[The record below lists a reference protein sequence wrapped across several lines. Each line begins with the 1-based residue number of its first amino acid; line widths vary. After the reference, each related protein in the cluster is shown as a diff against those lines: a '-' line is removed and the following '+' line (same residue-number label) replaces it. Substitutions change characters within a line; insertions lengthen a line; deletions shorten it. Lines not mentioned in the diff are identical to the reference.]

1 MVKEHYWWPGLQVFI
16 KNYVQGCGICQQFKI
31 DRNPSKP
38 AFMRIK
44 GAKSTQ
50 PFASC
55 SMDLITDLPPV
66 DDCDSILVV
75 VDRGNTKGAI
85 LIPTAKTLTQEGAG
99 QLLLDNLY
107 KRFGL
112 PDKML
117 SDRGPQFAAK
127 AFRELLKLLGI
138 KSNLTTAYHPQTDGA
153 TERVNQEIEAYLSIY
168 CSAHPTKWKNSLST
182 LEFTHNNQGHAD
194 RTHTLFKLMN
204 GEAPVAIPMTF
215 ENTKF
220 PSVAKKIKN
229 LVTSREEALAA
240 HELARSRMA
249 ERIKSNFVLF
259 KKGQM
264 VWLDSRHLKTNYHK
278 KMAPKREGLFEIEE
292 VLGPVTYQL
301 KLPESWQIHKVFHAA
316 LL

>member
-1 MVKEHYWWPGLQVFI
+1 
-16 KNYVQGCGICQQFKI
+16 
-31 DRNPSKP
+31 
-38 AFMRIK
+38 
-44 GAKSTQ
+44 
-50 PFASC
+50 
-55 SMDLITDLPPV
+55 
-66 DDCDSILVV
+66 
-75 VDRGNTKGAI
+75 
-85 LIPTAKTLTQEGAG
+85 
-99 QLLLDNLY
+99 
-107 KRFGL
+107 
-112 PDKML
+112 ML

-153 TERVNQEIEAYLSIY
+153 TERVNQEIEAYLLIY
-168 CSAHPTKWKNSLST
+168 CSAHPTEWKNFLST
-182 LEFTHNNQGHAD
+182 LEFTHNNRQHAD
-194 RTHTLFKLMN
+194 QTHTLFELMN
-204 GEAPVAIPMTF
+204 GKAPVAIPTTF

-220 PSVAKKIKN
+220 PSVAEKIKN

-249 ERIKSNFVLF
+249 EGMKSNFVPF

-278 KMAPKREGLFEIEE
+278 RMAPKREGPFKIEE

-316 LL
+316 LLRPYRENEVYGENYI